1 MKPNR
6 PATRLNFLAILMA
19 AVFIIS
25 AATGCGKRSAPA
37 GDSSSPKNAQAAGME
52 TILTTWEQGDK
63 ATAVSDFLATDWSAG
78 PQFTPDSALNLSED
92 QFKQLP
98 AIERDARL
106 EDVHAQLVTLKKL
119 AGAVAQAGREAAA
132 KKDLA
137 LARKHFAALQQFG
150 QALDGSDSMLIV
162 RMIGQVLEKMGRAEM
177 EKLPQG

>member
-6 PATRLNFLAILMA
+6 PPTPSNFLAILMA
-19 AVFIIS
+19 VVFIIS
-25 AATGCGKRSAPA
+25 AATGCGQRSAPV
-37 GDSSSPKNAQAAGME
+37 GTE
-52 TILTTWEQGDK
+52 TVLATWEQGDE

-78 PQFTPDSALNLSED
+78 PLFTPDSGLSLSED

-98 AIERDARL
+98 AIERDARIA
-106 EDVHAQLVTLKKL
+106 DVHAQLAALNKL

-137 LARKHFAALQQFG
+137 LARKHFAALQQLG
-150 QALDGSDSMLIV
+150 QAIDGSDSMLIV
-162 RMIGQVLEKMGRAEM
+162 RMMGQVLEKMGKAEM